1 MNKRRFVIM
10 DNSEIKTF
18 ANIGVIACALI
29 LLYFLTNG
37 ENQAIPTPIIIVI
50 LTVIA
55 IGVLLF
61 INLYWFKEV
70 GISSKI
76 LDKMTD
82 KDYLKQIADDI
93 HLIKIVVIAFA
104 AVSILTTLFTL
115 IYLAN
120 IFSHF

>member
-1 MNKRRFVIM
+1 MNTSDK
-10 DNSEIKTF
+10 KTF
-18 ANIGVIACALI
+18 IYLGIGVGALI
-29 LLYFLTNG
+29 AFLLVIGSDIDDSLRG
-37 ENQAIPTPIIIVI
+37 IIVVLI
-50 LTVIA
+50 LVIA
-55 IGVLLF
+55 GCLIYLIHTKGVQNDSIDQESLEE
-61 INLYWFKEV
+61 ITN
-70 GISSKI
+70 
-76 LDKMTD
+76 